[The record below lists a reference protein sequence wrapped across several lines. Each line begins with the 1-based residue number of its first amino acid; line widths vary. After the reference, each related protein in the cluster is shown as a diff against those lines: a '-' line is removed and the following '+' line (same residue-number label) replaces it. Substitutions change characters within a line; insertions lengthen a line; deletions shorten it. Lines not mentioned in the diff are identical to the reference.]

1 MHTNTL
7 LVTSI
12 TESTGKTAVTL
23 ALGGLAQE
31 RGLTV
36 GYMKPKGTRLQ
47 SNVGKTLDED
57 PMLARELLGLDSE
70 MHQMEPIVY
79 SPTFVD
85 GVIRGQ
91 EDPDELG
98 RIVEE
103 YFAELAADTDLMLI
117 EGGGSWTTGGIV
129 GLTDVDIADRLDA
142 NVLLV
147 ADYAQSRD
155 LDDIVVAAESF
166 GDRLAGVLFNGVTD
180 AAFDNLEQE
189 AVPFLESRG
198 VPVLG
203 VVPRERELAGVRVE
217 DLADELGAKAVTEG
231 DTDAYVE
238 RFLVG
243 AMGGDAALQYFR
255 RTKNAAV
262 ITGGDRSEIIAAA
275 LEAPGVNA
283 IILTGGHRPTQAV
296 LGQAEQKGVPV
307 LLATGD
313 TLSVVD
319 RAEAVVNTG
328 RARDEETIAR
338 MRELLHDHADVDAL
352 LGGET
357 TENGSDEAA
366 GGEATAG
373 EEGGSDAATEDAG
386 DGERDAQ

>member
-1 MHTNTL
+1 MHNTL

-12 TESTGKTAVTL
+12 EDSTGKTAVTL
-23 ALGGLAQE
+23 ALGRLAQE
-31 RGLTV
+31 RGRRV

-79 SPTFVD
+79 SPTFVE
-85 GVIRGQ
+85 GVLRGR
-91 EDPDELG
+91 ENPDDLG
-98 RIVEE
+98 EIVEE
-103 YFAELAADTDLMLI
+103 HFAELAAETDLMLV

-129 GLTDVDIADRLDA
+129 DLTDADLAERLDA
-142 NVLLV
+142 GVLLV
-147 ADYAQSRD
+147 ANYERAND
-155 LDDIVVAAESF
+155 LDDVVAAADAF
-166 GDRLAGVLFNGVTD
+166 GDRLAGVLFNGVSD
-180 AAFDNLEQE
+180 AAFDELEGE
-189 AVPFLESRG
+189 AVPFLEDRG

-203 VVPRERELAGVRVE
+203 VVPRERELAGVHVD
-217 DLADELGAKAVTEG
+217 DLAAELGAEFVTEG
-231 DTDAYVE
+231 DADGYVE

-243 AMGGDAALQYFR
+243 AMGGDAALRYFR

-283 IILTGGHRPTQAV
+283 VILTGGHRPTGAV
-296 LGQAEQKGVPV
+296 LGKAKKRGVPI

-319 RAEAVVNTG
+319 RAEAIVNTG
-328 RARDEETIAR
+328 RARDEETISR
-338 MRELLHDHADVDAL
+338 MQRLLHDHADVDAII
-352 LGGET
+352 GGDAPIDPET
-357 TENGSDEAA
+357 DDSD
-366 GGEATAG
+366 GDS
-373 EEGGSDAATEDAG
+373 EGTDDGRSDS
-386 DGERDAQ
+386 